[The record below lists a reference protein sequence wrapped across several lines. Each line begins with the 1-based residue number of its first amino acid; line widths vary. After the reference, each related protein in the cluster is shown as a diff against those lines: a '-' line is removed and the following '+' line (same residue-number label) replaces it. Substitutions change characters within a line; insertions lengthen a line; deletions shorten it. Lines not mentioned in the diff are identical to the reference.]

1 MFKRFHDTDKW
12 KRPWYRKLSPAY
24 KCFFDYITSECDNV
38 GVWIPDFE
46 TAEYFI
52 GGELDIDLFLKSVNE
67 NIKIMDN
74 GKWWIVDFCRF
85 QYVQLDERSTS
96 NCIKSYINLLKSHGL
111 WELYLENI
119 QPLNKPTCRLQ
130 DKDKEKDK
138 DKDKDKD
145 KEESN
150 VEADRL
156 ALLLYTLHLKID
168 SGYQVGDPQFHSW
181 ACDIDKINRL
191 DGRDWQTIE
200 QVLRWAKGDSFWA
213 TNIMS
218 GKKFRDKFD
227 QLLAKMPKQVYTE
240 YKPSLPIVESTPE
253 FDANMERNVP

>member
-1 MFKRFHDTDKW
+1 MFKRFHDTEKW

-38 GVWIPDFE
+38 GVWIPDIE

-52 GGELDIDLFLKSVNE
+52 GEPISPVVFLKSVNE

-111 WELYLENI
+111 WALYLENI
-119 QPLNKPTCRLQ
+119 QPLNKPISELQ

-138 DKDKDKD
+138 EKDKD
-145 KEESN
+145 KEQEAHE
-150 VEADRL
+150 EADKL
-156 ALLLYTLHLKID
+156 AILLYTLHKDID
-168 SGYQVGDPQFHSW
+168 SGYQVSDQRLHSW
-181 ACDIDKINRL
+181 ASDIGKINRI
-191 DGRDWQTIE
+191 DGRNWKLIE
-200 QVLRWAKGDSFWA
+200 EVLRWSKSNDFWKS
-213 TNIMS
+213 NIMS
-218 GKKFRDKFD
+218 GGTFREKFPK
-227 QLLAKMPKQVYTE
+227 LLAKMPKQVYTE